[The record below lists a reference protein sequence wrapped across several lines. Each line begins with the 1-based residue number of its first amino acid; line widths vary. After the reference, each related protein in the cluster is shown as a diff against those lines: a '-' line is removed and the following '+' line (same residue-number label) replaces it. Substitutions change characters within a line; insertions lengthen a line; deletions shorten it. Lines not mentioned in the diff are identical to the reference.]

1 MSPLDHLPPGAPP
14 DLPAEPQALA
24 ADPRINAFVMANAGS
39 GKTTTL
45 VSRVARL
52 LLDGAA
58 PAAILCLTFTKA
70 AAAEMQRRLYQR
82 LGGWAVAADADLR
95 RVLAELEGRA
105 PEAYDER
112 RLSTARTL
120 FARALET
127 PGGLK
132 IQTIHAFCEQL
143 LRRFPIEAGVSPRF
157 RVVDEAEA
165 ASIAAAAREAVARA
179 ALSGH
184 PRPLAEAYAALSGAL
199 AHQAFEAMFTEF
211 EARRAEL
218 AAYVDR
224 CGGLGGLPDAVA
236 RSLGFARFEDADPAA
251 HQRRAVDEALAH
263 AGGWAGLAEVLSASG
278 KTDTERARKIRL
290 FLQAAEAGDAA
301 AAYAHLCA
309 VLLTSSGKPHSW
321 CEKSAAARKS
331 GLDGWL
337 LDRQRDFCGRLE
349 SVRAARIARDTV
361 HALTLAGAYAEAYSA
376 AKQATGALDFADLIE
391 RARHLLTDGPGAAW
405 VLYKLDGG
413 VDHLLIDEA
422 QDTSPEQ
429 WDIVGALTAEFFAGA
444 GAREDGRRRTVF
456 VVGDEKQ
463 SIYSFQGAAPER
475 LLAEARRYADLAGAV
490 GQPIFEVPLVRSWR
504 SAPEVLRLVDA
515 VFADAGLAAALS
527 PGRDRDGGPI
537 DPEIRHEA
545 GRADGLPGTVDL
557 WEPIQEAPG
566 DERRAWDEPV
576 DAARRQGARR
586 RIAERVVAEIRAI
599 VEGGEAV
606 HDPRVAGDGAPL
618 RPADW
623 GDVLVLVRK
632 RGPMFEEVLRAL
644 KRAGVPVAG
653 ADRLRLAEHP
663 VFEDLLALG
672 RAALF
677 PEDDLTLAAVLRG
690 PLCDVD
696 EQGLFDLAH
705 ARKIPLWGVLRDR
718 AGERPEWEA
727 ARALVTWFRRE
738 ARARTPFDLY
748 AALLN
753 RRDASGLSQRQRVLA
768 RLGPEAADALDAFLD
783 QARAAE
789 ARGVTDLERFC
800 AALAEIDPTVKRE
813 MDEPRGEVRVMT
825 AHAAKGLEAPIV
837 ILPDAI
843 FEDADGGPLLR
854 TADGGFLWC
863 GAKDRD
869 CEASEAARA
878 ARDQRERE
886 ESLRLLYVG
895 LTRARDRLIVTGRVP
910 ARRKLENIT
919 AWWAPVAAAFDRLG
933 PVRDVESASGPARR
947 YGADPIRLPRA
958 VAAPAATADT
968 PAWLFAPAGRE
979 AGLRW
984 ASPSRLVGDDRG
996 PAPSPLAAAGG
1007 LGRYRRGELIHR
1019 LLERL
1024 PELPPDRRRDAAV
1037 RLLAREPDLDEA
1049 QRAEMIEAAFGV
1061 LDDPRFAEVFGPG
1074 SLAEAA
1080 VAGGAPDLPPDLR
1093 VSGRLDRLV
1102 VTPERVLVV
1111 DYKTNR
1117 PAPDRAEDAD
1127 PAYLA
1132 QMAAYVAVLRA
1143 LYPDRPVEAA
1153 LVWTDGPRLTPLS
1166 RDLVEATLA
1175 RMRGDRTAP

>member
-1 MSPLDHLPPGAPP
+1 MSDIADLLSRLPPGAPA
-14 DLPAEPQALA
+14 DLPRTAQGLA
-24 ADPRINAFVMANAGS
+24 ADPRVNAFVMANAGS

-82 LGGWAVAADADLR
+82 LGGWAVAPDDLLRADL
-95 RVLAELEGRA
+95 AALEGRA
-105 PEAYDER
+105 PHEYDGA
-112 RLSTARTL
+112 RLSAARTL

-143 LRRFPIEAGVSPRF
+143 LRRFPVEAGVSPRF
-157 RVVDEAEA
+157 RVIDDAEA
-165 ASIAAAAREAVARA
+165 ATVAATAREAVARA
-179 ALSGH
+179 SLSGRLPALSD
-184 PRPLAEAYAALSGAL
+184 AYAALSESL
-199 AHQAFEAMFTEF
+199 HHQAFEDMFAGF
-211 EARRAEL
+211 EARRADL

-224 CGGLGGLPDAVA
+224 CGGFAGLADAVA
-236 RSLGFARFEDADPAA
+236 RSVGFA
-251 HQRRAVDEALAH
+251 
-263 AGGWAGLAEVLSASG
+263 
-278 KTDTERARKIRL
+278 
-290 FLQAAEAGDAA
+290 DAA
-301 AAYAHLCA
+301 AADPGALRAAAVFEALAESAGWRRLADALAGAGATDQDRAATILRFLDAAVAGEVEAAFDALCA
-309 VLLTSSGKPHSW
+309 LLLTRSETPAAW
-321 CEKSAAARKS
+321 CGKS
-331 GLDGWL
+331 GAATAAGLCDWL
-337 LDRQRDFCGRLE
+337 LDRQQAFCAALE
-349 SVRAARIARDTV
+349 RIRAARVAGDTV
-361 HALTLAGAYAEAYSA
+361 HALTLAGVYAEAYAA
-376 AKQATGALDFADLIE
+376 AKQAGGALDFADLIE
-391 RARHLLTDGPGAAW
+391 RARALLTDGPGAAW

-429 WDIVGALTAEFFAGA
+429 WDIAGALTEEFFAGA
-444 GAREDGRRRTVF
+444 GAREDGRQRTVF

-463 SIYSFQGAAPER
+463 SIFSFQGAAPER
-475 LLAEARRYADLAGAV
+475 LLAEARRYGEQAAAAGRLMF
-490 GQPIFEVPLVRSWR
+490 QVPLVQSWR
-504 SAPEVLRLVDA
+504 STAEVLQLVDA
-515 VFADAGLAAALS
+515 VFHAEDLAAALS
-527 PGRDRDGGPI
+527 PGRDRDGVRV
-537 DPEIRHEA
+537 DAAIRHEA
-545 GRADGLPGTVDL
+545 GRDDGPGTIDVWPAEKDARA
-557 WEPIQEAPG
+557 E
-566 DERRAWDEPV
+566 DRRAWDEPL
-576 DAARRQGARR
+576 DAGEGRGARR
-586 RIAERVVAEIRAI
+586 RVAERLVAEVRAI

-606 HDPRVAGDGAPL
+606 HDPKSPDRRGW
-618 RPADW
+618 RPAGW

-644 KRAGVPVAG
+644 KRAGIPVAG

-677 PEDDLTLAAVLRG
+677 PEDDLTLAGVLRS

-696 EQGLFDLAH
+696 EQGLFELAQG
-705 ARKIPLWGVLRDR
+705 RRIPLWGVLRER
-718 AGERPEWEA
+718 ADERPEWA
-727 ARALVTWFRRE
+727 SARALVRWMRRE
-738 ARARTPFDLY
+738 ARLRTPFDLY

-753 RRDASGLSQRQRVLA
+753 RRDAGGLSQRQRFAA
-768 RLGPEAADALDAFLD
+768 RLGPEAGDALDAFLD

-800 AALAEIDPTVKRE
+800 AALAEIDLTVKRE

-837 ILPDAI
+837 ILPDTI
-843 FEDADGGPLLR
+843 FADPHGGPLLE

-863 GAKDRD
+863 GAKARD
-869 CEASEAARA
+869 CDASAAARE
-878 ARDQRERE
+878 ARSRREVE
-886 ESLRLLYVG
+886 ESMRLLYVG
-895 LTRARDRLIVTGRVP
+895 LTRARDRLIVGGRL
-910 ARRKLENIT
+910 ASNRKLENVG
-919 AWWAPVAAAFDRLG
+919 AWWRPVDEAFARLDG
-933 PVRDVESASGPARR
+933 VREVETPSGPARR
-947 YGADPIRLPRA
+947 YGADPRRL
-958 VAAPAATADT
+958 APAEVVQGAPPAP
-968 PAWLFAPAGRE
+968 PAWLSGSAPRE
-979 AGLRW
+979 DGVRW
-984 ASPSRLVGDDRG
+984 ASPSRLEAADAA
-996 PAPSPLAAAGG
+996 PAPSPLAVAGG

-1024 PELPPDRRRDAAV
+1024 PDLPPAGRPDAAR
-1037 RLLAREPDLDEA
+1037 RLLAREPGLDEA
-1049 QRAEMIEAAFGV
+1049 QRAEMIAAAFGV
-1061 LDDPRFAEVFGPG
+1061 LDDPRFGEVFGPG

-1080 VAGGAPDLPPDLR
+1080 VAGGAPELPPGLR

-1102 VTPERVLVV
+1102 VAPGRVLVV

-1143 LYPDRPVEAA
+1143 LYPGRAVEAA

-1166 RDLVEATLA
+1166 PELVEATLA
-1175 RMRGDRTAP
+1175 RLRAA